1 MKFLQL
7 TIMMP
12 LVKYKIDTLHL
23 FEIKRVWVTG
33 ERDSRL
39 MIQLSMKN
47 EEFQSFLEGVEF
59 NYEEID
65 KSDEYDKVYLSV
77 HFDENWGGAAIY
89 VKNINDGR

>member
-1 MKFLQL
+1 
-7 TIMMP
+7 
-12 LVKYKIDTLHL
+12 
-23 FEIKRVWVTG
+23 
-33 ERDSRL
+33 
-39 MIQLSMKN
+39 MKN

-89 VKNINDGR
+89 VKNINDEI